1 MKAAITSSRSGLV
14 KVNTRALADGALD
27 ALPDGVLRRRSRSG
41 RRSTTSRRLTEKAVA
56 GRLLFGIARTLR
68 GATCMRP
75 VIRFIPAVAAVLV
88 MTSCQALFGPGSQS
102 PEPPLTE
109 LPRSLTTDELEV
121 IEASNLFAFDI
132 LRETLR
138 DQPADNILLS
148 PLSASLALGM
158 ALNGARGE
166 TQEEMR
172 NVLGFGGMPME
183 RVNEA
188 YRALIELLL
197 GLDRGVDMRIA
208 NSIWAREGFP
218 FHPSFYEVSKRYFDA
233 EATTLDFSRPES
245 SKIINAWVDRK
256 TGGRITEL
264 VPDPIPPLV
273 VMYLLNAIY
282 FKADWTHQFD
292 RSATRAAEFTLANG
306 TRKPVQM
313 MSRQRRTLHHFDP
326 AGVQVVELPYARGAF
341 AMTLLLPPAGT
352 DIDTFIESL
361 TEERWR
367 GWLAGLVEGELSLQM
382 PRFRL
387 EYETPMNEPLITLGM
402 ELAFARRPGTDF
414 TGLSPAGRDLFIS
427 RVFQKTFIEVNEEG
441 TEAAAA
447 TMVEISRTSGP
458 PAIVLNRPF
467 VLAIR
472 ERLSGTLMFLGKI
485 GDPDSR

>member
-1 MKAAITSSRSGLV
+1 MR
-14 KVNTRALADGALD
+14 RA
-27 ALPDGVLRRRSRSG
+27 
-41 RRSTTSRRLTEKAVA
+41 
-56 GRLLFGIARTLR
+56 
-68 GATCMRP
+68 
-75 VIRFIPAVAAVLV
+75 IRFIPAVAAWFLL
-88 MTSCQALFGPGSQS
+88 TACQALLGPGGRS
-102 PEPPLTE
+102 PEAPLTE
-109 LPRSLTTDELEV
+109 LPRSLTSDELEV

-172 NVLGFGGMPME
+172 HVLGLGGMPME

-197 GLDRGVDMRIA
+197 GLDRSVDMRIA

-218 FHPSFYEVSKRYFDA
+218 FHQSFYDVSKRYFDA
-233 EATTLDFSRPES
+233 EAATLDFSRPES
-245 SKIINAWVDRK
+245 PKIINGWVEKK
-256 TGGRITEL
+256 TGGLIKEL

-282 FKADWTHQFD
+282 FKADWTHQFE
-292 RSATRAAEFTLANG
+292 RSATRDAKFTLADG
-306 TRKPVQM
+306 TRKPVKM
-313 MSRQRRTLHHFDP
+313 MSRQGRALHLFDP
-326 AGVQVVELPYARGAF
+326 SGVQMVELPYGRGAF
-341 AMTLLLPPAGT
+341 AMTLVLPPAGT
-352 DIDTFIESL
+352 DIDPFIESL
-361 TEERWR
+361 DEERWR
-367 GWLAGLVEGELSLQM
+367 GWLAGLGEGELLLQV

-414 TGLSPAGRDLFIS
+414 TGLSPAGRDLYIS

-447 TMVEISRTSGP
+447 TMVEIGRTSGP

-467 VLAIR
+467 LLAIR
-472 ERLSGTLMFLGKI
+472 ERLSGTLLFLGKI